1 MKLNNHGWG
10 YRDMII
16 YSCIL
21 LILLFFAASS
31 ISELYDGIE
40 ASNAEKEKIRQ
51 QWAEKEAE
59 EEKKEEME
67 EDIYVPS
74 TPEETEEPEE
84 VEVDYNY
91 YSLREKELK
100 SATMS
105 YLNDYNYD
113 LSTAKMKITL
123 DTLINFGYMVEMFDQ
138 TGLNVCTGYS
148 NVYKDNYGNIIID
161 PYVKCDGFYVTNG
174 Y

>member
-10 YRDMII
+10 YKDMII
-16 YSCIL
+16 YSCII

-31 ISELYDGIE
+31 ISDLYDGIE

-51 QWAEKEAE
+51 QWAEKEEE
-59 EEKKEEME
+59 EEKKEEVK
-67 EDIYVPS
+67 EDIYVP
-74 TPEETEEPEE
+74 PVPEEPEQE
-84 VEVDYNY
+84 EVDYRY
-91 YSLREKELK
+91 YSLREQELK

-113 LSTAKMKITL
+113 LSTTKMKITL
-123 DTLINFGYMVEMFDQ
+123 ETLINFGYMVEMFDQ
-138 TGLNVCTGYS
+138 TGMNVCTGYS
-148 NVYKDNYGNIIID
+148 NVYKDNYDNIIID
-161 PYVKCDGFYVTNG
+161 PYVKCDAFYVTNG

>member
-16 YSCIL
+16 SSCIL

-67 EDIYVPS
+67 EAAKVFVLCVKLS
-74 TPEETEEPEE
+74 S
-84 VEVDYNY
+84 VEKL
-91 YSLREKELK
+91 LRDKE
-100 SATMS
+100 
-105 YLNDYNYD
+105 
-113 LSTAKMKITL
+113 
-123 DTLINFGYMVEMFDQ
+123 
-138 TGLNVCTGYS
+138 
-148 NVYKDNYGNIIID
+148 
-161 PYVKCDGFYVTNG
+161 
-174 Y
+174 